1 MVQQNE
7 LNQQFYGE
15 ENDGDEI
22 EDESEGGENQGEMY
36 DENGQ
41 PIYADDDD
49 ENLEAEEQL

>member
-22 EDESEGGENQGEMY
+22 EDESEGAENQGEMY

>member
-36 DENGQ
+36 DENGN